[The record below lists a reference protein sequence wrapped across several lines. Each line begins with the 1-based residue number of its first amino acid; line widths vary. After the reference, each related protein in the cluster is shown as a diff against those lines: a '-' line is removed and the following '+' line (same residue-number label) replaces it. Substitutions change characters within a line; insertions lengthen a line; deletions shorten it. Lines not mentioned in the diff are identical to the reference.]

1 MRQAESKR
9 ILTLALIVSGCI
21 LAFVSFYAC
30 DLWTKYVVNAVLA
43 TILDVTGI
51 MCCVFALC
59 MTKGKDRI
67 LPIMGLLFVL
77 TMVSGHALTL
87 VTMLQK

>member
-1 MRQAESKR
+1 
-9 ILTLALIVSGCI
+9 
-21 LAFVSFYAC
+21 
-30 DLWTKYVVNAVLA
+30 VNAVLA